1 MNPPFHIAPDWRWGT
16 PEGSRE
22 FDRLLDRSLTFREKL
37 EWLEEAETLSL
48 RLQAG
53 RKKRKAI
60 EPRSH
65 KGARKTAGN

>member
-1 MNPPFHIAPDWRWGT
+1 MKQPFHIAPDWRWGT

-48 RLQAG
+48 RWRAG
-53 RKKRKAI
+53 REHTARMAKQTRKKL
-60 EPRSH
+60 S
-65 KGARKTAGN
+65 